1 MLTGEVRFYRLSL
14 PLGHR
19 RTSDIRDLR
28 SHARSAHTAGGLHTD
43 RVSCGVPRRPVMP
56 SAVKHLELAEDRN
69 KTVQTAGKNTE
80 KNKKR
85 KSPGVPT

>member
-1 MLTGEVRFYRLSL
+1 
-14 PLGHR
+14 
-19 RTSDIRDLR
+19 
-28 SHARSAHTAGGLHTD
+28 
-43 RVSCGVPRRPVMP
+43 MP

-85 KSPGVPT
+85 KKSRSPESGVG